1 MPVLHDYGE
10 MVCGTCMDKHTFLWQ
25 YKKEMPDEDSII
37 KMEVCNGTAENG
49 ENINEIKSE
58 DIKNKTI
65 KAEERGK
72 CIFCL
77 ILILYEEQNSYNQR
91 QL

>member
-1 MPVLHDYGE
+1 LGSNVPALHDYGE

-25 YKKEMPDEDSII
+25 YRKEIPDEDS
-37 KMEVCNGTAENG
+37 KMKIEVCNGTAEHV
-49 ENINEIKSE
+49 ENTNEMKSE

-72 CIFCL
+72 FIFC
-77 ILILYEEQNSYNQR
+77 ILLVLCEEQNS
-91 QL
+91 